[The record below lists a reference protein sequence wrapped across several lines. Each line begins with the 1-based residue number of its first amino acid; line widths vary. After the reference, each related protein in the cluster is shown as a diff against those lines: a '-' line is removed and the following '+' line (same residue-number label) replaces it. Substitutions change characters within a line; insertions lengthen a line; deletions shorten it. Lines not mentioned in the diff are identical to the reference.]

1 MKKLI
6 IIVLAL
12 TLIVASCLTLVAC
25 NENTGV
31 DTKSKVIDIKLT
43 EEEYAFA
50 VGKDNEAFLAEVNAF
65 LAEIKENGKFQTIID
80 KYFGDGTPTAVVSAE
95 KNASKDQLIV
105 ATNAAF
111 APFEYMEG
119 NNFFGIDM
127 EIANEL
133 AKKLDKELVILN
145 IEFES
150 VVPSVNKGDANIGM
164 AGLTI
169 TEVRKEMVTFSNSY
183 YDASQV
189 VVVKNNDTT
198 FDACVTAADV
208 EAILKS
214 KPKKTKIGVQK
225 GTTGQFYV
233 EGDADWDFV
242 GYKVKCVPYA
252 NGALAVQD
260 MLNGKLSYVII
271 DEAPAKAIT
280 TAMNKISD

>member
-1 MKKLI
+1 MKKI
-6 IIVLAL
+6 IVIVLAL
-12 TLIVASCLTLVAC
+12 TLLVTSCLALVAC

-50 VGKDNEAFLAEVNAF
+50 VGKDNDAFLSEVNAF
-65 LAEIKENGKFQTIID
+65 LAEIKENGKFQSIID

-95 KNASKDQLIV
+95 KNAAKDQLIV

-127 EIANEL
+127 EIASEL
-133 AKKLDKELVILN
+133 ANKLGKELVILN

-169 TEVRKEMVTFSNSY
+169 TEDRTKMVTFSNSY
-183 YDASQV
+183 YDASQMI
-189 VVVKNNDTT
+189 VVKNNDTT
-198 FDACVTAADV
+198 FDACVTSADV
-208 EAILKS
+208 EAILNS
-214 KPKKTKIGVQK
+214 KPKRTKIGVQK

-233 EGDADWDFV
+233 EGDADWGFD

-271 DEAPAKAIT
+271 DEAPAKAIS